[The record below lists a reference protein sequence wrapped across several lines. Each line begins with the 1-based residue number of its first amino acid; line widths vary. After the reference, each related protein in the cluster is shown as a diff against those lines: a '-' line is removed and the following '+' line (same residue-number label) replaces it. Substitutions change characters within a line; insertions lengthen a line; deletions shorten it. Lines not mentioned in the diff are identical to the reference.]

1 MNPDTNMKDT
11 QIMKKDGKDLSKDTK
26 LDTKTMIIEERKAET
41 VTTVTEQEVQNMTI
55 DEKKTTGPKNDR
67 SREHPHITE
76 NITKKNIKDQWKEN

>member
-41 VTTVTEQEVQNMTI
+41 VKEQEVQSMTI
-55 DEKKTTGPKNDR
+55 DEKKTTGPKNDQ

-76 NITKKNIKDQWKEN
+76 NITKKNIKDQRKEN